1 MQDAKIKK
9 RLTKSQLT
17 TRREKIVSF
26 IVLAIAA
33 LIFVFPLIYMLGT
46 SFKSDLDLQMHPE
59 NIFPTPGQ
67 WTIKHY
73 AGFFINSEGQLD
85 NMPKWMF
92 NSLWSTLVT
101 FTSTG
106 SVPSVFSSG
115 VSSNRCRGI
124 ALPQE

>member
-1 MQDAKIKK
+1 MKMSPTSIF
-9 RLTKSQLT
+9 LSLLP
-17 TRREKIVSF
+17 SPLPM
-26 IVLAIAA
+26 LA
-33 LIFVFPLIYMLGT
+33 P
-46 SFKSDLDLQMHPE
+46 
-59 NIFPTPGQ
+59 
-67 WTIKHY
+67 
-73 AGFFINSEGQLD
+73 
-85 NMPKWMF
+85 F